1 MEFIY
6 RRVSTTDQ
14 KTDRQLPDQFAD
26 REFEDK
32 LSGKDINRPQLQ
44 AMLHTLRAGDVIH
57 VHELSRLG
65 RSLKDL
71 LEIVGVVIDTGAS
84 IYFHKEN
91 MRFDQ
96 NQSDPFQNLMFNLL
110 ASFADFERSCILQ
123 RQREG
128 ISIAK
133 AAGKYKGKQS
143 RFTDA
148 QIEEIQ
154 REFNE
159 EKNKT
164 TLAKKWGI
172 SRGYLYKLAGKVGA
186 HDLRNM

>member
-14 KTDRQLPDQFAD
+14 KTDRQLPDLKCD

-32 LSGKDINRPQLQ
+32 LSGKDLNRPQLQ
-44 AMLHTLRAGDVIH
+44 SLLGTIRAGDVIH

-71 LEIVGVVIDTGAS
+71 LEIVETVVGTGAT
-84 IYFHKEN
+84 IHFHKEN
-91 MRFDQ
+91 LRFEP
-96 NQSDPFQNLMFNLL
+96 NKSDPFQQLMLNLL
-110 ASFADFERSCILQ
+110 SSVAQFERECLLQ

-128 ISIAK
+128 IAIAK
-133 AAGKYKGKQS
+133 AKGKYKGKQS

-148 QIEEIQ
+148 QVEQIQ
-154 REFNE
+154 REFGE
-159 EKNKT
+159 EKSKT
-164 TLAKKWGI
+164 ALAKKWGI
-172 SRGYLYKLAGKVGA
+172 SRGYLYKIAAKGEALA
-186 HDLRNM
+186 M

>member
-32 LSGKDINRPQLQ
+32 LSGKDLIRPQLN
-44 AMLHTLRAGDVIH
+44 AMLQTLRAGDLIH

-71 LEIVGVVIDTGAS
+71 LEIVGTVIDAGAS
-84 IYFHKEN
+84 IIFHKEN
-91 MRFDQ
+91 MRFEP
-96 NQSDPFQNLMFNLL
+96 NKSDPFQTLMFNLL
-110 ASFADFERSCILQ
+110 GSFAEFERSCINQ
-123 RQREG
+123 RQKEG
-128 ISIAK
+128 IAIAK

-143 RFTDA
+143 RFTDT
-148 QIEEIQ
+148 QVEQIQ

-164 TLAKKWGI
+164 ELAKKWSI
-172 SRGYLYKLAGKVGA
+172 SRGYLYKLVK
-186 HDLRNM
+186 LQL